1 MSTKIDEQKEEFN
14 ELVSVVVPI
23 YGVAEYL
30 RQCLDS
36 IIKQTYHNLE
46 IILVDD
52 GSTDGSAEICDEYAQ
67 KDSRI
72 IVIHKNNG
80 GLVSAR
86 KAGVVRCS
94 GQYTVYC
101 DGDDWIDLEYIE
113 KLTKISKNHRVDMI
127 VSNYIRESTKRIV
140 GEVQIE
146 EGYYER
152 EELENRIFPCM
163 LYAGG
168 FYQFGIS
175 QYSNKIFRTEL
186 LKKYQL
192 VIPDNIS
199 LGEDVALTY
208 PMLLECNSIYIC
220 NEPLYHYRF
229 NEDGISLKYR
239 ERTASDSENLIRYL
253 KAELPDKY
261 DLKKQLDYYNC
272 LMALTNCVN
281 IARGGLTSGFNDR
294 LNNLK
299 DYLVDS
305 DFYSSVERCEFRN
318 VKMSISKR
326 IGLILLRF
334 KMYRIAVIAYAVKN
348 TITGYHYE

>member
-1 MSTKIDEQKEEFN
+1 MLTKTDEQKYEFN

-30 RQCLDS
+30 HQCLDS
-36 IIKQTYHNLE
+36 IINQTYHNLE

-52 GSTDGSAEICDEYAQ
+52 GSTDGSSEICDEYAQ

-72 IVIHKNNG
+72 IVIHKKNG

-86 KAGVVRCS
+86 KAGVLRCS
-94 GQYTVYC
+94 GQYTAYC

-113 KLTKISKNHRVDMI
+113 KLTKINKNQTVDMI
-127 VSNYIRESTKRIV
+127 VSNYIRESKKRVI
-140 GEVQIE
+140 GESQIE

-152 EELENRIFPCM
+152 EELENSIFPCM

-168 FYQFGIS
+168 FYRFGIS
-175 QYSNKIFRTEL
+175 QYPHKIFRTDL

-192 VIPDNIS
+192 MIPDNIS

-208 PMLLECNSIYIC
+208 PMLLECNSIFIC

-239 ERTASDSENLIRYL
+239 EETATESKNLIRYL

-261 DLKKQLDYYNC
+261 DLINQLDYYNC

-299 DYLVDS
+299 GYLIES
-305 DFYSSVERCEFRN
+305 DFYSCVERCDFKN
-318 VKMSISKR
+318 IKMSISKR

-334 KMYRIAVIAYAVKN
+334 KLYRIAVIAYAVKN
-348 TITGYHYE
+348 TISGYHHE